1 MELDYKAIGKRVKI
15 ARIKAGFTQEQV
27 CNKTGL
33 SSSHMSN
40 IETGSTK
47 VGLPTLITVANVLG
61 VTIDDLLYD
70 NLAHARVQLEREL
83 QENVD
88 SCNDYEL
95 SLIFDTFFGII
106 EATRRNERLLKN
118 ELGLDD

>member
-33 SSSHMSN
+33 SSSHMNN

-47 VGLPTLITVANVLG
+47 VGLPTLITVANILG

-83 QENVD
+83 QEIVD
-88 SCNDYEL
+88 SCNNYEL
-95 SLIFDTFFGII
+95 RLIVETSLGII